1 MTSEL
6 DILVEVPPEDQM
18 GPAMRALNERQRR
31 YVCALAVTGGGQSEA
46 YRWAGYE
53 TTNANS
59 TSAAASRT
67 ATRPDVEEA
76 MKEEALRRL
85 KGSAIMAVST
95 LVQIAGPRSTAK
107 DRDKIA
113 ASVALLDRI
122 KGFAGKTEHTVV
134 HQLDEKTADELIDF
148 IRLTAKAN
156 GLDATKLLGHHAP
169 VIDVE
174 FEEVIDGRDGLEDL
188 L

>member
-31 YVCALAVTGGGQSEA
+31 FVCAMSVTGGDHREA
-46 YRWAGYE
+46 YSWAGYD
-53 TTNANS
+53 TKNPNS
-59 TSAAASRT
+59 TSAAASRL
-67 ATRPDVEEA
+67 AANPDVEEA

-85 KGSAIMAVST
+85 KGSAIIAVST
-95 LVQIAGPRSTAK
+95 LVQIAGPRSTSK

-122 KGFAGKTEHTVV
+122 KGFGGKVEHTVV

-156 GLDATKLLGHHAP
+156 GLDAQKLLGPHAP
-169 VIDVE
+169 VIDAE
-174 FEEVIDGRDGLEDL
+174 FTEVDPDLADL